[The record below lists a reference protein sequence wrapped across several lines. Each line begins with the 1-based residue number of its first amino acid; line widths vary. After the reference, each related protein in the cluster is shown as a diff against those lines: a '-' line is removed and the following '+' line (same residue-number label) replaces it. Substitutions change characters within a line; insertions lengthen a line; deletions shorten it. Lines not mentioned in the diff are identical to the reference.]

1 MWGAPRVLVF
11 YKMQYAFGR
20 RRSGGKHTPCKA
32 VGHTAEVPELG
43 ILAPRKR
50 PPCHVMRTIP
60 KGAKVVEV
68 HSGRETMNHTE
79 EKSQKQLHTAH
90 LQLQETEIIRRAA
103 KASRRAQAKRRSS
116 RFGTTKGVW
125 KSHLPRIKMH

>member
-11 YKMQYAFGR
+11 YKMQYAYGR

-32 VGHTAEVPELG
+32 VRHTAEVPELN

-50 PPCHVMRTIP
+50 PSCHVMRTIP

-68 HSGRETMNHTE
+68 YSGRETMNHTE
-79 EKSQKQLHTAH
+79 EKPQKQLHTATYRRQKLYVVQRR
-90 LQLQETEIIRRAA
+90 LQDELRPREDLPGLELQT
-103 KASRRAQAKRRSS
+103 
-116 RFGTTKGVW
+116 VY
-125 KSHLPRIKMH
+125 